1 MNITDSSVHFD
12 LLSVIDLHLPAQSC
26 TIAPRPHSTISF
38 RIQGDADLT
47 FENESLHAETGSVL
61 FVPAN
66 CTYEIQSQAE
76 EALCINLDIFS
87 NEPVQPQLFTPKNV
101 PVLADA
107 FQSIY
112 QTWNSKRPGYYHKCM
127 SLLYTILSQLDKQC
141 SVAYQSSSFL
151 SIKAAI
157 LYMHEHFMDPDLKV
171 STLCSMVN
179 LSDTQFRRHFYEI
192 YQTTPVKYLQLL
204 RINYAADL
212 LINSTLNIDEVS
224 YMSGFSDPKYFCFVF
239 KKLKHQPPSAFRP
252 SPRSAISSK

>member
-12 LLSVIDLHLPAQSC
+12 LLSVIELHLPSQNC
-26 TIAPRPHSTISF
+26 TIATRPHSTLSF
-38 RIQGDADLT
+38 RLRGDADLS
-47 FENESLHAETGSVL
+47 FEKDSFQAENGSVL

-66 CTYEIQSQAE
+66 CTYAIHSQAE
-76 EALCINLDIFS
+76 EVLCINLNVHS
-87 NEPVQPQLFTPKNV
+87 QESLAPQLFAPKNA
-101 PVLADA
+101 PILADA

-141 SVAYQSSSFL
+141 SMAYQSPSFL
-151 SIKAAI
+151 SIKDAI
-157 LYMHEHFMDPDLKV
+157 QYMHEHFSNPELKV
-171 STLCSMVN
+171 STLCRIVN

-192 YQTTPVKYLQLL
+192 YQTTPVKYLQQL

-224 YMSGFSDPKYFCFVF
+224 FMSGFSDPKYFCFVF
-239 KKLKHQPPSAFRP
+239 KKLKHRPPSAFR
-252 SPRSAISSK
+252 SSM